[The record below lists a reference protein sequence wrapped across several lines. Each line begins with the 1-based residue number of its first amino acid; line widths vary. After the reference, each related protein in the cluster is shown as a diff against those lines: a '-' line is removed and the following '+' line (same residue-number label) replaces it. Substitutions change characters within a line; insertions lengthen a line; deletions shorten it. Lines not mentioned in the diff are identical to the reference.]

1 MSEMRWDPVR
11 QEWVIMSKQRM
22 DRTFLPPKEYCPLC
36 PTQNRNIPTEIPRN
50 DFEIVVFENRF
61 PSFSMSPASP
71 AVEETTIY
79 PVEPGVG
86 NCEVVVYTPE
96 HQGSLATLSKE
107 KVINLI
113 RVWGDRYEQL
123 GKKDEIKYVL
133 IFENRGEEVGV
144 TLHHPH
150 GQIYA
155 FPYIPPIPSQELSS
169 AQEYR
174 DKNNSCLFC
183 DMLKTEENDGSRVV
197 TSNNSFIAFVPFYA
211 RYPFEVHIYSREHK
225 VSINS
230 FSNTEITD
238 LAHIL
243 QKTVKAYDALFN
255 QTFPYIMVI
264 HQDPPGSLL
273 RLGHLHF
280 EFYPPLRDK
289 GKLKYLAGCEQG
301 GGSFINDSLPEEKAK
316 QLREVLAGDIKSG
329 D

>member
-11 QEWVIMSKQRM
+11 QEWVIMSKYRM

-36 PTQNRNIPTEIPRN
+36 PTQNSNIPTEISRN

-71 AVEETTIY
+71 AVEGTPIY
-79 PVEPGVG
+79 QVEPGVG

-113 RVWGDRYEQL
+113 RVWGDRYEHL
-123 GKKDEIKYVL
+123 GEKEEIKYIL

-280 EFYPPLRDK
+280 EFYTPLRDK